1 MNINKMNKSNLSIS
15 RIVGLIF
22 SISLFLL
29 GCMHTKDMEE
39 KYLMNLKVDE
49 ILCDSALSA
58 IKISGHYGESAYGIE
73 KIDIAKEKDAI
84 YITGKV
90 ATGKLGEIN
99 LTIDIP
105 FGVDKVYFGA
115 KEIWRRKKIIQVF
128 VRAGFCFRI

>member
-15 RIVGLIF
+15 RIIGLIF

-29 GCMHTKDMEE
+29 GCVHTKDMDG
-39 KYLMNLKVDE
+39 KYLTNLKVNE
-49 ILCDSALSA
+49 IVCNSALSA

-73 KIDIAKEKDAI
+73 KFYIAKEKDAI

-90 ATGKLGEIN
+90 AADKLGDIN

-105 FGVDKVYFGA
+105 VGVAKVYFCG
-115 KEIWRRKKIIQVF
+115 KEIWQRKK
-128 VRAGFCFRI
+128 